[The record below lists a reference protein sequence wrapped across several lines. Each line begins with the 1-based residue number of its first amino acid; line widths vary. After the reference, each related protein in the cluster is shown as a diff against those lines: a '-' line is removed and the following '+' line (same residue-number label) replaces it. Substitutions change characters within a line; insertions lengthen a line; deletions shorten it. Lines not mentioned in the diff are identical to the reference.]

1 MNNQKETNQTGSFTT
16 YDKQGKSIRLAWQ
29 KTTLFSPEFT
39 IAMKAVWPIAREA
52 YTPVEV
58 QFLQAYP
65 EVVGT
70 EDYFKPF
77 EPLFNDGLNAVN
89 WSKVEEVMQT
99 LLKSHFIFDTSTL
112 GTDIIAQYAKD
123 TCYIVTV
130 KDQPTNTL
138 LGFITF
144 MMRANYAPGDIK
156 VMSFA
161 VDQSQQG
168 RGLGK
173 LLMNSILTIDTK
185 INRIFLC
192 TRVTNETALTAYRA
206 WGFTTDEHPILDH
219 AFNLNHWTFL
229 EYKTEKSDGLQK
241 VAATLTE

>member
-1 MNNQKETNQTGSFTT
+1 MFCTPKALYSACLCCCILLLNNCIINRIERT
-16 YDKQGKSIRLAWQ
+16 
-29 KTTLFSPEFT
+29 KT
-39 IAMKAVWPIAREA
+39 MK
-52 YTPVEV
+52 
-58 QFLQAYP
+58 
-65 EVVGT
+65 
-70 EDYFKPF
+70 
-77 EPLFNDGLNAVN
+77 
-89 WSKVEEVMQT
+89 T
-99 LLKSHFIFDTSTL
+99 LLKSHFIFDASTL
-112 GTDIIAQYAKD
+112 GADIIAQYAKD

-173 LLMNSILTIDTK
+173 LLMSSILTIDTK

-219 AFNLNHWTFL
+219 A
-229 EYKTEKSDGLQK
+229 
-241 VAATLTE
+241 